1 MRLDERYIPYLQ
13 MARLY
18 HLARLNDRW
27 FRLDEP
33 LDVAYHL
40 GLPVDGHY
48 VSGCLTDFHV
58 WFQETFR
65 ECPEG
70 ADEETVRRFAPCL
83 YHDVVGHPAF
93 CRQVRQSYSH
103 QMATVR
109 G

>member
-1 MRLDERYIPYLQ
+1 

-33 LDVAYHL
+33 L
-40 GLPVDGHY
+40 
-48 VSGCLTDFHV
+48 VSAFVERWRPETQIQKFAMNCS